1 MDTVRLAALVI
12 GGASI
17 FVFTTGALSD
27 EGWPWAPTPSDV
39 VVLPV
44 LTSSQ
49 NVGERISVC
58 MNHGARQR
66 SYRVMNSACRRGA
79 EHCTAFVAVPIADA
93 ENFVPFYDIANP
105 PVEATGST
113 CDLPASNPSGIAPR
127 SGS

>member
-1 MDTVRLAALVI
+1 MGVVRNTALVI

-17 FVFTTGALSD
+17 LLLTTAGLSD
-27 EGWPWAPTPSDV
+27 EGWPWTPTPADV

-49 NVGERISVC
+49 NVGEHIAVC

-93 ENFVPFYDIANP
+93 ENFVPFYDITNP
-105 PVEATGST
+105 PVEATGPA
-113 CDLPASNPSGIAPR
+113 CDLPMSQPNGFAPALQ
-127 SGS
+127 